1 MTRDDWLIGRDRTT
15 AATERIYAAAA
26 ELIARRGYDAFTI
39 EALAT
44 RVHCSPATVYRH
56 AGGKAAIREAVT
68 LRLSSRIVD
77 AVRTAIDGLT
87 GSERIVTAVTVALER
102 MRAEPLAQLMMDTM
116 HAVRD
121 EQWLS
126 TSPAIMAL
134 AQEMIGSV
142 TADRA
147 AAQWLIRVVL
157 AMWCWPAT
165 DPDIENEM
173 LKRFLG
179 PPFATTFMN
188 SLEVQ

>member
-1 MTRDDWLIGRDRTT
+1 MTRSDWLIGQDR
-15 AATERIYAAAA
+15 ASVATERIYAAAA

-44 RVHCSPATVYRH
+44 KVHCSPATVYRY
-56 AGGKAAIREAVT
+56 AGGKAVIREAVT
-68 LRLSSRIVD
+68 LRLSTRIVD
-77 AVRTAIDGLT
+77 TVREAIDGLT
-87 GSERIVTAVTVALER
+87 GSERIVTAVAVALER
-102 MRAEPLAQLMMDTM
+102 MRAEPLTKLMTGTM

-134 AQEMIGSV
+134 AQEMIGSE
-142 TADRA
+142 TADPA

-165 DPDIENEM
+165 DPDIEAEM
-173 LKRFLG
+173 LRRFLG
-179 PPFATTFMN
+179 SPFAVFDGGR
-188 SLEVQ
+188 